1 VLIEQSSGNFHRTPA
16 FLGHV
21 FVRTPGNIGKSYA
34 TLKVMQGLEGTL
46 TMYVDDPD
54 QLLALAEESTALAHK
69 LQKQLN
75 ADAAADAVMNADDAR
90 EMAEA
95 TL

>member
-1 VLIEQSSGNFHRTPA
+1 VIAHQTTGSIADPISVRGKVFARGSSGAHTYAVLNVL
-16 FLGHV
+16 LGN
-21 FVRTPGNIGKSYA
+21 RNM
-34 TLKVMQGLEGTL
+34 LDL
-46 TMYVDDPD
+46 YVDDPD

-69 LQKQLN
+69 LQKQLA
-75 ADAAADAVMNADDAR
+75 ADRAADAVMNADDAR